1 MSGTDATIT
10 IPSVRITLDDGAKLK
25 AVLTGDMRMSDN
37 VKGIL
42 HVNKDQYAGADAQG
56 ARCCTP
62 NPYQSGSS
70 VSHYDTIAF
79 RNLLMEPA
87 INSDLPVYRVTP
99 PKDLT
104 CRCCRTSAGDP
115 RLLAWAAEPGA
126 GSPFLCLIPGGGGG
140 FLP

>member
-62 NPYQSGSS
+62 NPYQSGRRCP
-70 VSHYDTIAF
+70 TT
-79 RNLLMEPA
+79 
-87 INSDLPVYRVTP
+87 TP
-99 PKDLT
+99 SPSAT
-104 CRCCRTSAGDP
+104 C
-115 RLLAWAAEPGA
+115 
-126 GSPFLCLIPGGGGG
+126 
-140 FLP
+140 